1 MLDWLENLLRNNL
14 MNRTCDLPGGSLK
27 VSPDE
32 LPDPQTDI
40 DAGGEQ
46 RLVLA
51 GGCFWCVEAV
61 YQQLAGV
68 ISVESGYAG
77 GTAAT
82 ADYRSVCSG
91 MTDHAE
97 AVRIVYDA
105 GRVSFGQILKVFF
118 SVAHD
123 PTQLNR
129 QGNDVGRQYRSAIF
143 YADAEQ
149 RDVAQ
154 AYIAQLTAAE
164 VFTAAIQTALEPLEA
179 FYLAEAY
186 HQDFAAQNPGQPYI
200 QAVSMPKVEKLRTY
214 YAERL
219 KR

>member
-1 MLDWLENLLRNNL
+1 
-14 MNRTCDLPGGSLK
+14 MNRACDLPGGSLTIPANQ
-27 VSPDE
+27 V
-32 LPDPQTDI
+32 PDPVQELEVD
-40 DAGGEQ
+40 GEQ

-77 GTAAT
+77 GTADT
-82 ADYRSVCSG
+82 ADYRTVCSG
-91 MTDHAE
+91 ATDHAE
-97 AVRIVYDA
+97 VVRIVYDA
-105 GRVSFGQILKVFF
+105 GRTSFGQLLKIFF

-143 YADAEQ
+143 YSDEAQ
-149 RDVAQ
+149 REVAQ
-154 AYIAQLTAAE
+154 AYIAQLNQAG
-164 VFTAAIQTALEPLEA
+164 VFKAPIQTTLEPLEA

-200 QAVSMPKVEKLRTY
+200 QAVSMPKVEKLRSSY
-214 YAERL
+214 PDRL
-219 KR
+219 KSN